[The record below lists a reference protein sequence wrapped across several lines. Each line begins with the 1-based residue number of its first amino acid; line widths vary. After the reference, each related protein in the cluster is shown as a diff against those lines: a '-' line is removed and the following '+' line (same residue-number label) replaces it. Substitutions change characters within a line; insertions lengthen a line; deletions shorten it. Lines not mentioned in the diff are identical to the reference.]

1 MIPTDSGPQ
10 PLDLQTDEGSN
21 REGDVVHRA
30 LTWLLRPNGGWPSVS
45 GMTLPLKNYMHPIS
59 ALCTYQ
65 KKLSRYSIC
74 NLFRLLCSRYR
85 KSRESHRH
93 LGNALPHVTETVDGP
108 AGDGAASRC
117 AAHLELRRVGDRG
130 TPLPGNGV
138 PLVPLGCSGRVP
150 GGGQLP
156 CGIRGARG
164 SFRFFDASYRE
175 LEGNSFMRERGG

>member
-45 GMTLPLKNYMHPIS
+45 SMTLPLKNYPI
-59 ALCTYQ
+59 TYQ

-108 AGDGAASRC
+108 AGDGAAMWSDS
-117 AAHLELRRVGDRG
+117 HP
-130 TPLPGNGV
+130 TI
-138 PLVPLGCSGRVP
+138 
-150 GGGQLP
+150 GGGCPASTILAGSPPRLGPVAEQRW
-156 CGIRGARG
+156 CGSWGRQTPG
-164 SFRFFDASYRE
+164 
-175 LEGNSFMRERGG
+175 